1 MKKLPILIFIL
12 LCLSAMATSCGS
24 YRKAER
30 NIENDLKQALAK
42 TINEKGMET
51 MRQDSIRA
59 YRSIARTEGEMMTI
73 AVGDE
78 TLRRHLRNPQLGEM
92 AFITYT
98 VRCERGGWKVTF
110 DTEAKCSAVMI
121 WSLSDQRLSAWL
133 AVMALL
139 SLALSFRGRKQS
151 QPTNEAR
158 AESQARLGYALQ
170 EGGRRSQLT
179 TSREER
185 LSLLRLSRGAKEED
199 ESQLT
204 TSREPSSS
212 LEWPRCEGGR
222 QSQPIT
228 MDSFSATHLT
238 PMQRQLMEMFVA
250 SGSHRLSKHE
260 ICDALWPKKDDA
272 SETLYALISR
282 LKRELD
288 KTSSFDIISDRGRAY
303 ILKRR
308 KSES

>member
-12 LCLSAMATSCGS
+12 LCLTAMATSCGS

-139 SLALSFRGRKQS
+139 SLALSFRGR
-151 QPTNEAR
+151 
-158 AESQARLGYALQ
+158 
-170 EGGRRSQLT
+170 
-179 TSREER
+179 
-185 LSLLRLSRGAKEED
+185 
-199 ESQLT
+199 
-204 TSREPSSS
+204 
-212 LEWPRCEGGR
+212 R

-288 KTSSFDIISDRGRAY
+288 KTSNYDIISDRGRAY
-303 ILKRR
+303 VLKQR
-308 KSES
+308 KSGS

>member
-1 MKKLPILIFIL
+1 MKKLPILIFIV
-12 LCLSAMATSCGS
+12 LCLTAVATSYGS
-24 YRKAER
+24 YRKAQR
-30 NIENDLKQALAK
+30 NIESDLQQALAK
-42 TINEKGMET
+42 TINEKGVET

-78 TLRRHLRNPQLGEM
+78 TLRRHLRNQQLGEM

-98 VRCERGGWKVTF
+98 VGRERGRWKVTF
-110 DTEAKCSAVMI
+110 NTEAKCSAAMI

-133 AVMALL
+133 TVMALL
-139 SLALSFRGRKQS
+139 SLALSFRGRRQS

-170 EGGRRSQLT
+170 EGGR
-179 TSREER
+179 
-185 LSLLRLSRGAKEED
+185 
-199 ESQLT
+199 
-204 TSREPSSS
+204 
-212 LEWPRCEGGR
+212 

-228 MDSFSATHLT
+228 MDCFSATHLT

-250 SGSHRLSKHE
+250 SDSHRLSKHE
-260 ICDALWPKKDDA
+260 ICDVLWPKKDDA
-272 SETLYALISR
+272 NETLYALISR

-288 KTSSFDIISDRGRAY
+288 KTSNYDIISDRGGAY
-303 ILKRR
+303 VLKQR
-308 KSES
+308 KSGSWHSDRIIVRQMSV

>member
-12 LCLSAMATSCGS
+12 LCLTAMATSCGS

-139 SLALSFRGRKQS
+139 SLALSFRGR
-151 QPTNEAR
+151 R
-158 AESQARLGYALQ
+158 
-170 EGGRRSQLT
+170 QL
-179 TSREER
+179 R
-185 LSLLRLSRGAKEED
+185 
-199 ESQLT
+199 
-204 TSREPSSS
+204 
-212 LEWPRCEGGR
+212 
-222 QSQPIT
+222 PIT

>member
-1 MKKLPILIFIL
+1 MKKLPILIFLL
-12 LCLSAMATSCGS
+12 LCLTAMATSCGS

-42 TINEKGMET
+42 TITEKGMET
-51 MRQDSIRA
+51 MPQDSIRA
-59 YRSIARTEGEMMTI
+59 YRSIARTEDEMMTI

-133 AVMALL
+133 SVMALL
-139 SLALSFRGRKQS
+139 SLALSFRGKR
-151 QPTNEAR
+151 
-158 AESQARLGYALQ
+158 
-170 EGGRRSQLT
+170 QL
-179 TSREER
+179 
-185 LSLLRLSRGAKEED
+185 
-199 ESQLT
+199 
-204 TSREPSSS
+204 
-212 LEWPRCEGGR
+212 
-222 QSQPIT
+222 QPIT

-250 SGSHRLSKHE
+250 SDSHSLSKHE
-260 ICDALWPKKDDA
+260 ICNALWPKKDDA

-288 KTSSFDIISDRGRAY
+288 KTSNYDIISDRGRAY

-308 KSES
+308 KSEG

>member
-59 YRSIARTEGEMMTI
+59 YQSIARTEGEMMTI

-78 TLRRHLRNPQLGEM
+78 TLRRHLRNQQLGEM

-133 AVMALL
+133 SVMALL
-139 SLALSFRGRKQS
+139 SLALSFRGR
-151 QPTNEAR
+151 
-158 AESQARLGYALQ
+158 
-170 EGGRRSQLT
+170 
-179 TSREER
+179 
-185 LSLLRLSRGAKEED
+185 
-199 ESQLT
+199 
-204 TSREPSSS
+204 
-212 LEWPRCEGGR
+212 R
-222 QSQPIT
+222 QRQPIT

-288 KTSSFDIISDRGRAY
+288 KTSNYDIISDRGRAY

-308 KSES
+308 KSEG

>member
-1 MKKLPILIFIL
+1 MKKLPILIFFF
-12 LCLSAMATSCGS
+12 LCLTAMATSCGS

-133 AVMALL
+133 SVMALL
-139 SLALSFRGRKQS
+139 SLALSFRGRRQL

-158 AESQARLGYALQ
+158 AEFQARLGYALQ
-170 EGGRRSQLT
+170 EGGRRSQPT
-179 TSREER
+179 TN
-185 LSLLRLSRGAKEED
+185 
-199 ESQLT
+199 
-204 TSREPSSS
+204 REPSSS

-288 KTSSFDIISDRGRAY
+288 KTSSFDILSDRGRAY

>member
-1 MKKLPILIFIL
+1 MKKLPILIFFF
-12 LCLSAMATSCGS
+12 LCLTAMATSCGS

-59 YRSIARTEGEMMTI
+59 YQSIARTEGEMMTI

-78 TLRRHLRNPQLGEM
+78 TLRRHLHNPQLGEM

-110 DTEAKCSAVMI
+110 DTEAKCSAAMI

-133 AVMALL
+133 SVMALL
-139 SLALSFRGRKQS
+139 SLALSFRGRRQL

-158 AESQARLGYALQ
+158 AEFQARLGYALQ
-170 EGGRRSQLT
+170 EGGRRSQPT
-179 TSREER
+179 TN
-185 LSLLRLSRGAKEED
+185 
-199 ESQLT
+199 
-204 TSREPSSS
+204 REPSSS

>member
-1 MKKLPILIFIL
+1 MKKLPILIFIV
-12 LCLSAMATSCGS
+12 LCFTAMATSYGS
-24 YRKAER
+24 YRKAQR
-30 NIENDLKQALAK
+30 NIESDLQQALAK
-42 TINEKGMET
+42 TINEKGVET

-59 YRSIARTEGEMMTI
+59 YRSIARTEDEMMTI

-78 TLRRHLRNPQLGEM
+78 TLRRHLRNQQLGEM

-98 VRCERGGWKVTF
+98 VGRERGRWKVTF
-110 DTEAKCSAVMI
+110 DTEAKCSAAMI
-121 WSLSDQRLSAWL
+121 WSLSDQRLPAWF
-133 AVMALL
+133 AAMALL
-139 SLALSFRGRKQS
+139 SLALSFRGRRQS

-170 EGGRRSQLT
+170 EGGRQSQPT
-179 TSREER
+179 TN
-185 LSLLRLSRGAKEED
+185 
-199 ESQLT
+199 
-204 TSREPSSS
+204 REPSSS

-288 KTSSFDIISDRGRAY
+288 KTSNYDIISDRGRAY

-308 KSES
+308 KSEG

>member
-1 MKKLPILIFIL
+1 MKKLPILIFFF
-12 LCLSAMATSCGS
+12 LCLTAMATSCGS

-59 YRSIARTEGEMMTI
+59 YQSIARTEGEMMTI

-133 AVMALL
+133 SVMALL
-139 SLALSFRGRKQS
+139 SLALSFRGRRQL

-158 AESQARLGYALQ
+158 AEFQARLGYALQ
-170 EGGRRSQLT
+170 EGGRRSQPT
-179 TSREER
+179 TNRE
-185 LSLLRLSRGAKEED
+185 L
-199 ESQLT
+199 
-204 TSREPSSS
+204 SSS

>member
-139 SLALSFRGRKQS
+139 SLALSFRGR
-151 QPTNEAR
+151 
-158 AESQARLGYALQ
+158 
-170 EGGRRSQLT
+170 
-179 TSREER
+179 
-185 LSLLRLSRGAKEED
+185 
-199 ESQLT
+199 
-204 TSREPSSS
+204 
-212 LEWPRCEGGR
+212 R
-222 QSQPIT
+222 QRQPIT

>member
-12 LCLSAMATSCGS
+12 LCLNAIATSCGS

-110 DTEAKCSAVMI
+110 DTEAKCSAAMI

-139 SLALSFRGRKQS
+139 SLALSFRGR
-151 QPTNEAR
+151 R
-158 AESQARLGYALQ
+158 
-170 EGGRRSQLT
+170 QL
-179 TSREER
+179 
-185 LSLLRLSRGAKEED
+185 
-199 ESQLT
+199 
-204 TSREPSSS
+204 
-212 LEWPRCEGGR
+212 
-222 QSQPIT
+222 QPIT

-250 SGSHRLSKHE
+250 SGSHRLSKYE

-288 KTSSFDIISDRGRAY
+288 KTSCFDIISDRGRAY

>member
-1 MKKLPILIFIL
+1 MKKLPILIFFF
-12 LCLSAMATSCGS
+12 LCLTAMATSCGS

-110 DTEAKCSAVMI
+110 DTEAKCSAAMI
-121 WSLSDQRLSAWL
+121 WNLSDQRLSAWL
-133 AVMALL
+133 SVMALL
-139 SLALSFRGRKQS
+139 SLALSFRGRRQL

-158 AESQARLGYALQ
+158 AEFQARLGYALQ
-170 EGGRRSQLT
+170 EGGRRSQPT
-179 TSREER
+179 TN
-185 LSLLRLSRGAKEED
+185 
-199 ESQLT
+199 
-204 TSREPSSS
+204 REPSSS

-288 KTSSFDIISDRGRAY
+288 KTSSFDILSDRGRAY

>member
-1 MKKLPILIFIL
+1 MKKLPILVFLL
-12 LCLSAMATSCGS
+12 LCLTAMATSCGS

-110 DTEAKCSAVMI
+110 DTEAKCSTAMI

-133 AVMALL
+133 TVMALL
-139 SLALSFRGRKQS
+139 SLALSFRGR
-151 QPTNEAR
+151 
-158 AESQARLGYALQ
+158 
-170 EGGRRSQLT
+170 
-179 TSREER
+179 
-185 LSLLRLSRGAKEED
+185 
-199 ESQLT
+199 
-204 TSREPSSS
+204 
-212 LEWPRCEGGR
+212 R

-288 KTSSFDIISDRGRAY
+288 KTSNYDIISDRGRAY

-308 KSES
+308 KSEG

>member
-1 MKKLPILIFIL
+1 MKKLPILIFLL
-12 LCLSAMATSCGS
+12 LCLTAIATSCGS

-51 MRQDSIRA
+51 MRQDSIRS

-110 DTEAKCSAVMI
+110 DTEAKCSAAMI

-133 AVMALL
+133 SVMALL
-139 SLALSFRGRKQS
+139 SLALSFRGR
-151 QPTNEAR
+151 
-158 AESQARLGYALQ
+158 
-170 EGGRRSQLT
+170 
-179 TSREER
+179 
-185 LSLLRLSRGAKEED
+185 
-199 ESQLT
+199 
-204 TSREPSSS
+204 
-212 LEWPRCEGGR
+212 R

>member
-1 MKKLPILIFIL
+1 MNDIRFIGYNNMKKLPIVIFIL

-59 YRSIARTEGEMMTI
+59 YQSIARTEGEMMTI

-139 SLALSFRGRKQS
+139 SLALSFRGR
-151 QPTNEAR
+151 R
-158 AESQARLGYALQ
+158 
-170 EGGRRSQLT
+170 QL
-179 TSREER
+179 
-185 LSLLRLSRGAKEED
+185 
-199 ESQLT
+199 
-204 TSREPSSS
+204 
-212 LEWPRCEGGR
+212 
-222 QSQPIT
+222 QPIT

>member
-12 LCLSAMATSCGS
+12 LCLTAMATSCGS

-98 VRCERGGWKVTF
+98 VRCERGGWKVTL

-139 SLALSFRGRKQS
+139 SLALSFRGR
-151 QPTNEAR
+151 R
-158 AESQARLGYALQ
+158 
-170 EGGRRSQLT
+170 QL
-179 TSREER
+179 
-185 LSLLRLSRGAKEED
+185 
-199 ESQLT
+199 
-204 TSREPSSS
+204 
-212 LEWPRCEGGR
+212 
-222 QSQPIT
+222 QPIT

>member
-1 MKKLPILIFIL
+1 MKKLPILIFLL
-12 LCLSAMATSCGS
+12 LCLTAMATSCGS

-133 AVMALL
+133 SVMALL
-139 SLALSFRGRKQS
+139 SLALSFRGR
-151 QPTNEAR
+151 
-158 AESQARLGYALQ
+158 
-170 EGGRRSQLT
+170 
-179 TSREER
+179 
-185 LSLLRLSRGAKEED
+185 
-199 ESQLT
+199 
-204 TSREPSSS
+204 
-212 LEWPRCEGGR
+212 R

>member
-12 LCLSAMATSCGS
+12 LCLTAMSTSCGS
-24 YRKAER
+24 YCKVER
-30 NIENDLKQALAK
+30 NIENDLKQALTK

-133 AVMALL
+133 SVMALL
-139 SLALSFRGRKQS
+139 SLALSFRGRRQL

-158 AESQARLGYALQ
+158 AEFQARLGYALQ
-170 EGGRRSQLT
+170 EGGRRSQP
-179 TSREER
+179 
-185 LSLLRLSRGAKEED
+185 
-199 ESQLT
+199 T

>member
-1 MKKLPILIFIL
+1 MKKLPILIFLL
-12 LCLSAMATSCGS
+12 LCLTAMATSCGS
-24 YRKAER
+24 YRMAER

-121 WSLSDQRLSAWL
+121 WNLSDQRLSAWL
-133 AVMALL
+133 SVMALL
-139 SLALSFRGRKQS
+139 SLALSFRGR
-151 QPTNEAR
+151 R
-158 AESQARLGYALQ
+158 
-170 EGGRRSQLT
+170 QL
-179 TSREER
+179 R
-185 LSLLRLSRGAKEED
+185 
-199 ESQLT
+199 
-204 TSREPSSS
+204 
-212 LEWPRCEGGR
+212 
-222 QSQPIT
+222 PIT

>member
-1 MKKLPILIFIL
+1 MKKLPILIFLL
-12 LCLSAMATSCGS
+12 LCLTAIATSCGS

-98 VRCERGGWKVTF
+98 VRCERGGWKVTL

-139 SLALSFRGRKQS
+139 SLALSFRGR
-151 QPTNEAR
+151 R
-158 AESQARLGYALQ
+158 
-170 EGGRRSQLT
+170 QL
-179 TSREER
+179 
-185 LSLLRLSRGAKEED
+185 
-199 ESQLT
+199 
-204 TSREPSSS
+204 
-212 LEWPRCEGGR
+212 
-222 QSQPIT
+222 QPIT
-228 MDSFSATHLT
+228 MDCFSATHLT

-250 SGSHRLSKHE
+250 SDSHSLSKHE
-260 ICDALWPKKDDA
+260 ICNALWPKKDDA

-288 KTSSFDIISDRGRAY
+288 KTSNYDIISDRGRAY

-308 KSES
+308 KSEG

>member
-1 MKKLPILIFIL
+1 MKKLPILIFLL
-12 LCLSAMATSCGS
+12 LCLTAMATSCGS

-78 TLRRHLRNPQLGEM
+78 TLRRHLRNPQLGDM

-139 SLALSFRGRKQS
+139 SLALSFRGR
-151 QPTNEAR
+151 R
-158 AESQARLGYALQ
+158 
-170 EGGRRSQLT
+170 QL
-179 TSREER
+179 
-185 LSLLRLSRGAKEED
+185 
-199 ESQLT
+199 
-204 TSREPSSS
+204 
-212 LEWPRCEGGR
+212 
-222 QSQPIT
+222 QPIT

>member
-12 LCLSAMATSCGS
+12 LCLTAMVTSCGS

-110 DTEAKCSAVMI
+110 DTEAKCSAAMI

-133 AVMALL
+133 SVMALL
-139 SLALSFRGRKQS
+139 SLALSFRGR
-151 QPTNEAR
+151 R
-158 AESQARLGYALQ
+158 
-170 EGGRRSQLT
+170 QL
-179 TSREER
+179 R
-185 LSLLRLSRGAKEED
+185 
-199 ESQLT
+199 
-204 TSREPSSS
+204 
-212 LEWPRCEGGR
+212 
-222 QSQPIT
+222 PIT

>member
-110 DTEAKCSAVMI
+110 DTEAKCSATMI
-121 WSLSDQRLSAWL
+121 WSLSDQRLPAWF
-133 AVMALL
+133 AAMALL
-139 SLALSFRGRKQS
+139 SLALSFRGR
-151 QPTNEAR
+151 R
-158 AESQARLGYALQ
+158 
-170 EGGRRSQLT
+170 QL
-179 TSREER
+179 R
-185 LSLLRLSRGAKEED
+185 
-199 ESQLT
+199 
-204 TSREPSSS
+204 
-212 LEWPRCEGGR
+212 
-222 QSQPIT
+222 PIT

>member
-12 LCLSAMATSCGS
+12 LCLTAMVTSCGS

-110 DTEAKCSAVMI
+110 DTEAKCSAAMI

-139 SLALSFRGRKQS
+139 SLALSFRGR
-151 QPTNEAR
+151 R
-158 AESQARLGYALQ
+158 
-170 EGGRRSQLT
+170 QL
-179 TSREER
+179 
-185 LSLLRLSRGAKEED
+185 
-199 ESQLT
+199 
-204 TSREPSSS
+204 
-212 LEWPRCEGGR
+212 
-222 QSQPIT
+222 QPIT

-250 SGSHRLSKHE
+250 SDSHSLSKHE
-260 ICDALWPKKDDA
+260 ICDVLWPKKDDA